1 MTRRRKIVLFGL
13 LPLGSFLLALIII
26 GLVGFV
32 QGPRNKLGEKTVS
45 ILQGATQVETFR
57 LVDGPYDDYA
67 KAGTT
72 SDEIID
78 YPVHSQGQVFGRK
91 FAANLAHAVLDPRT
105 YAAMNDNTCEINPDV
120 AFRAWR
126 GRECVE
132 VILCYHC
139 HQMLVTTKDAQGH
152 MTHSAYTE
160 FYLNKPA
167 FLALAKEVFPG
178 DKEIQSLQ

>member
-1 MTRRRKIVLFGL
+1 MFGVLPFG
-13 LPLGSFLLALIII
+13 GFLLALVIA

-32 QGPRNKLGEKTVS
+32 QGPQKKLGEKTVS
-45 ILQGATQVETFR
+45 ILQGATRVETFR
-57 LVDGPYDDYA
+57 LIDGPYDDYA
-67 KAGTT
+67 KAGT
-72 SDEIID
+72 SGNEITD
-78 YPVHSQGQVFGRK
+78 YPIISQGQIVGRA
-91 FAANLAHAVLDPRT
+91 FAANLAQAVLDPRT
-105 YAAMNDNTCEINPDV
+105 YASMNDVSCEINPGV

-167 FLALAKEVFPG
+167 FLALAKEAFPG
-178 DKEIQSLQ
+178 DKEIQSLK